1 MIRRCGRSVKPLRQ
15 AEQGGVIMG
24 IMGYSGINPFHI
36 GRSTVRRITIQNRDG
51 SVAGTIGV
59 SKPTKGRFA
68 KGKKKKLQ
76 YNFKQISS
84 QIMRTKKA
92 AGAGQVVSSARQK
105 VASLRRVL
113 YSGQYD
119 DTELKLA
126 IKHAE
131 SILRVAKKRKK
142 HLQEEENAGKRS
154 GLCQAELEEEQME
167 RMEEMEEYP
176 SEELSGISEE
186 EMRQLMQE
194 LQEEMRDLMEES
206 MEDLEQAVSE
216 DSMMVDRINMDPE
229 DLETLKKKHRA
240 EEWKEILEADMKYLK
255 ALFNKYQQERKNA
268 GSSSGSGETGDSRSS
283 GSSQNFSDSVSLEL
297 GGAEVPVTAAASAP
311 VVTEGAGMDTLV

>member
-1 MIRRCGRSVKPLRQ
+1 
-15 AEQGGVIMG
+15 MG
-24 IMGYSGINPFHI
+24 IMGYSGINPFHV
-36 GRSTVRRITIQNRDG
+36 GRSTVRRITIKNRDG

-92 AGAGQVVSSARQK
+92 ANAGQVVSSARQK

-113 YSGQYD
+113 YSGAYD

-142 HLQEEENAGKRS
+142 HLQEEENAGKR
-154 GLCQAELEEEQME
+154 GGPCQAELEEEQME
-167 RMEEMEEYP
+167 EMEEYS
-176 SEELSGISEE
+176 SEEFLEISEE
-186 EMRQLMQE
+186 QMRQLMRG

-206 MEDLEQAVSE
+206 MEDLEQTVSEESMAVSH
-216 DSMMVDRINMDPE
+216 VNMDPE
-229 DLETLKKKHRA
+229 DLEALKKKHRA

-255 ALFNKYQQERKNA
+255 ALFHKYQQDRKNA
-268 GSSSGSGETGDSRSS
+268 GSSSGSGGSGDSQSS
-283 GSSQNFSDSVSLEL
+283 GGSQHYSDAVSLEL
-297 GGAEVPVTAAASAP
+297 GGAEMPVTADAGVP